1 MTLPGYPDYYH
12 RTIEQ
17 HRIGLKQVPGGTGL
31 GKTSGIRDMVQALGC
46 QQRKFIHSANC
57 KQLIEEMAQLLDRS
71 GSPPCYICLPRD
83 LETVLDT
90 LKECRSIRMTRSYW
104 YENLL

>member
-12 RTIEQ
+12 RTSEK
-17 HRIGLKQVPGGTGL
+17 HYTCLKLVPSSTGL
-31 GKTSGIRDMVQALGC
+31 GKTSGIRDVVQALGC
-46 QQRKFIHSANC
+46 QQRKFIHSANR

-90 LKECRSIRMTRSYW
+90 LKERRSIRND
-104 YENLL
+104 EELLV